1 MVLKIILSKFFMK
14 TCDICSKTTN
24 FLEDLDYCMVC
35 SDCYIEITTEESEI
49 NKYLNEDKEN
59 DNRDNE

>member
-1 MVLKIILSKFFMK
+1 MK

-59 DNRDNE
+59 DNGDNE